1 MKRKTVHK
9 ESSKS
14 LKTFYLYAVLV
25 ICVICISLLLKL
37 IFVIQSSKYDSKHHF
52 TIAFTKD
59 QKVKEVVSFSPQ
71 VPALAVLKIKDENIS
86 MQSLSKDHGIA
97 ADAQVEV
104 NNSVTIGQDTTAMF
118 WDSTR
123 NYTSVKTDATL
134 IDLIRLTMLS
144 RDIISNNKIIRDI
157 SLTDNKPEN
166 NTLIARALNDPT
178 ISSENV
184 SIQIINASNVSG
196 LGQRLGRVF
205 TNMGANVVEVSTS
218 YTPQMTSKIQ
228 YFGERSYTHEQ
239 IEKYLEY
246 PVSQLNRQPI
256 ADIVIILGEDM
267 KDTRKF

>member
-1 MKRKTVHK
+1 MKRKTVQK
-9 ESSKS
+9 ETSKS

-25 ICVICISLLLKL
+25 FLAIGISLFIKL
-37 IFVIQSSKYDSKHHF
+37 IFVIQSSKYDGHHHF

-59 QKVKEVVSFSPQ
+59 QKVKEVISFSPQ
-71 VPALAVLKIKDENIS
+71 VPSLAVLKIKDNNIS
-86 MQSLSKDHGIA
+86 INSLTKDHGIA

-104 NNSVTIGQDTTAMF
+104 NGTVTLGQDTTATL
-118 WDSTR
+118 WESTR
-123 NYTSVKTDATL
+123 SYTSIKTDATL
-134 IDLIRLTMLS
+134 IDLMRLTLLS
-144 RDIISNNKIIRDI
+144 RDIISNNKVVRDI
-157 SLTDNKPEN
+157 NLNENKPEN

-196 LGQRLGRVF
+196 LGQRLGKVF

-218 YTPQMTSKIQ
+218 HTPQLTSKVQ
-228 YFGERSYTHEQ
+228 YFGERSYTLEQ

-267 KDTRKF
+267 KNTRKF